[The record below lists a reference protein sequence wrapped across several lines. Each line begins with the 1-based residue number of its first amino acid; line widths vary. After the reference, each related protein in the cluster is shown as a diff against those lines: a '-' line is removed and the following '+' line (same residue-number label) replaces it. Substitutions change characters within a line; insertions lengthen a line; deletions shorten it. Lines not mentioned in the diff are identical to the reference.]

1 MDSHR
6 KQFVTF
12 ATECQ
17 ALRFGHF
24 VTKAGRDSPYFFDA
38 GLFKDGATLG
48 RLTEL
53 YASAILESDVRFDML
68 YGPAYKGI
76 PLVAGVAI
84 ALARRGH
91 NFPYAFN
98 RKEAKDHGEGGS
110 IIGARLEG
118 AVLIID
124 DVISAG
130 TSVRESLTHI
140 AAGGARAAGVVIALD
155 RMERGTGSVSA
166 VEEVRNQMGLPVV
179 SIANLDDIV
188 DYLSNDPS
196 MSASLAAVEN
206 YRAFY
211 GSR

>member
-1 MDSHR
+1 MR
-6 KQFVTF
+6 
-12 ATECQ
+12 C
-17 ALRFGHF
+17 
-24 VTKAGRDSPYFFDA
+24 
-38 GLFKDGATLG
+38 
-48 RLTEL
+48 
-53 YASAILESDVRFDML
+53 VRS
-68 YGPAYKGI
+68 G
-76 PLVAGVAI
+76 
-84 ALARRGH
+84 
-91 NFPYAFN
+91 
-98 RKEAKDHGEGGS
+98 DHGASSGCWVIRSRSVCSTTGS

-155 RMERGTGSVSA
+155 RMERGTGAVSA

-188 DYLSNDPS
+188 DYLSNDPG
-196 MSASLAAVEN
+196 MAASLAAVEK
-206 YRAFY
+206 YRALY